1 MYIECIEYTDENDY
15 LFIMLHRALVAL
27 IVAIGT
33 SWIERRSRSLL
44 LQTQT
49 DVAPL
54 PSLHSCWDA
63 RR

>member
-15 LFIMLHRALVAL
+15 LSIMLHCALVAL
-27 IVAIGT
+27 IVAIGM

-54 PSLHSCWDA
+54 PSPDSCWDV